1 MDATVTAA
9 AIGVGGSV
17 IVALA
22 AFWANV
28 RNTNKTTELTHR
40 ALQLTERGQVTDQ
53 YSRAVGQL
61 GSDKAP
67 IRLGALYALERF
79 AQDNLAHRQS
89 TVNVICAYLRMP
101 FPLTPPASEPVP
113 EPGEGA
119 REPVPGAEVAAL
131 ADNGDDWQQEKQ
143 VRLTAQRVL
152 GEHLRRIPPDAQPSA
167 DPAVDLFWPG
177 IRLDL
182 TGATLIDFSC
192 DGAELADAQF
202 RGATFHSDARFGGAA
217 FNGRAEFGAATF
229 HGKARFEKATFHG
242 DAEFG
247 GTIFN
252 STARFGGATFHG
264 GTVRFGGAT
273 FHGTARLEKATF
285 HGNTWFSNATFN
297 GNTWFSNAAFKGNT
311 SFDSAHFDGGTGWFD
326 GATFSGGARFSE
338 ATFKGIARFG
348 KATFHGDA
356 RFGGATFHGD
366 AEFGGAAFH
375 GDARFGGAT
384 FSGGARFS
392 EATFKGTALFDNA
405 IFNGMKETTSFAN
418 SRVLTPDAA
427 HIWPKGWCIG
437 ETSNGGHTV
446 VRADRSAS
454 S

>member
-40 ALQLTERGQVTDQ
+40 ALQLTEQGQVIDQ

-264 GTVRFGGAT
+264 TVRFGGAT

-338 ATFKGIARFG
+338 ATFKG
-348 KATFHGDA
+348 
-356 RFGGATFHGD
+356 
-366 AEFGGAAFH
+366 
-375 GDARFGGAT
+375 
-384 FSGGARFS
+384 
-392 EATFKGTALFDNA
+392 TALFDNS

>member
-1 MDATVTAA
+1 MDATLTAA

-79 AQDNLAHRQS
+79 AQDNLAHRQT

-217 FNGRAEFGAATF
+217 FNGRAEFGA
-229 HGKARFEKATFHG
+229 
-242 DAEFG
+242 
-247 GTIFN
+247 
-252 STARFGGATFHG
+252 
-264 GTVRFGGAT
+264 
-273 FHGTARLEKATF
+273 ATF

>member
-40 ALQLTERGQVTDQ
+40 ALQLTEQGQVIDQ

-229 HGKARFEKATFHG
+229 HGTARFEKATFHG

-252 STARFGGATFHG
+252 GTARFGGATFHG
-264 GTVRFGGAT
+264 GTV
-273 FHGTARLEKATF
+273 L
-285 HGNTWFSNATFN
+285 
-297 GNTWFSNAAFKGNT
+297 
-311 SFDSAHFDGGTGWFD
+311 DSAHFDGGTGWFD

-348 KATFHGDA
+348 KAAFHGDA